1 MAGLQFFLGG
11 AFGNGLTDSDG
22 NMSETVVLGR
32 HWAADVNTTASM
44 VLLYYIFVLLLEEN
58 SSKARS

>member
-1 MAGLQFFLGG
+1 MLFFLGG

-22 NMSETVVLGR
+22 NISETVVLGR
-32 HWAADVNTTASM
+32 LWAADVNATASM
-44 VLLYYIFVLLLEEN
+44 VLLYIFVLLLEEN